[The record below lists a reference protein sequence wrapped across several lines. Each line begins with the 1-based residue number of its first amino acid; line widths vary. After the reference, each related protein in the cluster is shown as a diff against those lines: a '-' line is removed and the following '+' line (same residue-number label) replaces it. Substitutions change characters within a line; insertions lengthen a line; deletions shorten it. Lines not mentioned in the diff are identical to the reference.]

1 MDFKIY
7 NTLTRKKEIFEPLNP
22 NRVTFYVCGPTVYD
36 YIHLG
41 NARIF
46 IVFDVVRRF
55 LESLDYEVTF
65 VQNFTDIEDKMIN
78 RAEEMGVTV
87 AELAERFIEAYRED
101 AAALKVK
108 EATYQPRATWHVDKI
123 IEIIEKL
130 MQAGLAYLSD
140 GDVMFDTEKF
150 ERYGVLS
157 QQKKEELLAGARVE
171 VDDKKQNPLD
181 FVLWK
186 KEKPGEPS
194 WESPWG
200 RGRPGWHIECSAM
213 SMQYLGETIDIHA
226 GGPDLVFPHHENEI
240 AQSEGCT
247 GKTFVRYWM
256 HSGYLNINAEKM
268 SKSLGNVLTVRE
280 LIRQYNPLDLRFF
293 LLSSHYRSP
302 LNFNE
307 EQMENAISGRKRLQ
321 NFVENLASAMQGAE
335 TGEAGGE
342 EQKIQQELQKEKES
356 FMGAMYDDFNTAG
369 AVSSMFNLAREVNQY
384 MMQSRL
390 HRETLQSVWDFFS
403 SCNGVLEFLNM
414 EKAGEVSLDEEI
426 ERAIREREEARKKKD
441 FATADRIRDEL
452 KEKGIILEDTPQ
464 GVRWKRA

>member
-268 SKSLGNVLTVRE
+268 SNSLGNVLTVRE